1 MKTILYNPIF
11 INPQAYYVFPQLY
24 DIEKGDSFI
33 EPAVYSGYLII
44 EDLISNTSSQV
55 INTKEVDFTE
65 FAGKRI
71 KISQYTNIGAV
82 VLGEWLLPEGEQSG
96 PSFHQS
102 LVDAWFMSGP
112 SNSDKPGSIT
122 GVNGNDIVLKNFA
135 YSLSS
140 GFGKYE
146 VDFINLFTP
155 YPGHKDYIV
164 FTPEKIE
171 IIENLNSIFLN
182 LNSRKEIPSYKVQVF
197 GVINPYSLKY
207 RYFDKEGNYLI
218 FNLPND
224 GIYTI
229 PKSYLADD
237 NRSIGF
243 IVSNYKN
250 SKGITI
256 TQLPSAYE
264 GGLVFDGVDDY
275 GICTGLP
282 ILDDYTVICRREW
295 IKKENVLASK
305 RIISNHWEN
314 GAFSFERYNQ
324 VGNETTFSYGRN
336 TAVTFPEAISYQT
349 ANSYNGMNLNR
360 GTSEDTDQLVLGCAV
375 VTAVGH
381 AYDFANCAIYY
392 FALYNKS
399 LTPEEIETE
408 KERLNEEW
416 LKRKTE

>member
-71 KISQYTNIGAV
+71 RISQYTNIGAV
-82 VLGEWLLPEGEQSG
+82 VLGEWLLPEGEPSG

-102 LVDAWFMSGP
+102 LVDAWFMSGL
-112 SNSDKPGSIT
+112 SNVDKPSSIR
-122 GVNGNDIVLKNFA
+122 GVKGNEMQLKNFVFT
-135 YSLSS
+135 SES
-140 GFGKYE
+140 GFG
-146 VDFINLFTP
+146 
-155 YPGHKDYIV
+155 
-164 FTPEKIE
+164 
-171 IIENLNSIFLN
+171 
-182 LNSRKEIPSYKVQVF
+182 
-197 GVINPYSLKY
+197 
-207 RYFDKEGNYLI
+207 EGN
-218 FNLPND
+218 
-224 GIYTI
+224 
-229 PKSYLADD
+229 
-237 NRSIGF
+237 
-243 IVSNYKN
+243 
-250 SKGITI
+250 
-256 TQLPSAYE
+256 YE

-282 ILDDYTVICRREW
+282 ILDDYTVICRRE
-295 IKKENVLASK
+295 IISGNGAVASK
-305 RIISNHWEN
+305 RINGSVWD
-314 GAFSFERYNQ
+314 GAFTFERQSPNGTFTINYGK
-324 VGNETTFSYGRN
+324 GNMVLFIQN
-336 TAVTFPEAISYQT
+336 NISYQT
-349 ANSYNGMNLNR
+349 QSSYNGNAIKR
-360 GTSEDTDQLVLGCAV
+360 GTAKDTDQLSLGCALV
-375 VTAVGH
+375 VSNK
-381 AYDFANCAIYY
+381 AYDFSNCAIYY